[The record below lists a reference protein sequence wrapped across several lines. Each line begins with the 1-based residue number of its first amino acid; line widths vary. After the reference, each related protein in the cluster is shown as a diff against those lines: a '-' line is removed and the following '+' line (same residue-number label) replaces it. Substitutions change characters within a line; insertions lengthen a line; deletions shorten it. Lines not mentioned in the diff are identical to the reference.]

1 MNGTNC
7 PTYEHLINNYVEYIN
22 KYFTPLNCS
31 EVECCIMNYAI
42 DRSIREN
49 MTFPIDRHDPHYNIE
64 VPVSNDYYTCRP
76 RNVIRSYEDYYAD
89 PSFGPL
95 IIIVIVIAMLYC
107 IWKCINPDT

>member
-1 MNGTNC
+1 
-7 PTYEHLINNYVEYIN
+7 
-22 KYFTPLNCS
+22 
-31 EVECCIMNYAI
+31 MNYAI

-64 VPVSNDYYTCRP
+64 VPVSNGYYTCRP
-76 RNVIRSYEDYYAD
+76 RNVIRSYENYYAD

-95 IIIVIVIAMLYC
+95 IIIVIVIVMLYC